1 MSRQKKFAERI
12 TRIGV
17 FKRMAY
23 RFVAGEG
30 IDQAIEVAN
39 VLNKN
44 NIKVTFDHLGENVS
58 NEEQAKQAADEYIV
72 ILEEIKKNNCAANVS
87 LKLTQMG
94 MDIGHSFCLN
104 NVERIV
110 KKAKELNNFVRI
122 DMESSNYTDLTLDI
136 FKQLKQR
143 YDNVGIVIQA
153 YLFRSS
159 KDIDEIIKIKGRV
172 RLCKGAYMEPSTI
185 AFKKKR
191 DTDANFIELMK
202 KLLMDSEY
210 HAIATHDEKMIQATI
225 NFAKEKGIP
234 KDKFEFQMLY
244 GIRRE
249 RQLELANDGYN
260 VRIYV
265 PYGKEWYPYFMR
277 RLGERPANLFFILRY
292 L

>member
-72 ILEEIKKNNCAANVS
+72 ILEEIKKNNCSANVS